1 MIKILFPP
9 GCYGTYF
16 SRCLYSYTS
25 LSSSDVTNF
34 NFDTTGSSHEFRRN
48 QLATSLMWFGHLD
61 TFKSSPGDRIITI
74 LPDSNHYLDYYDNQF
89 IKQGKG
95 ALISYL
101 QSQISEVDIKYK
113 LLQHWNYKSDR
124 LDEQIPTWILRE
136 WFSFWIEHCWNNGYN
151 INLYKQILSE
161 LQISTQDV
169 FENIFQKLTECAT
182 IIGEKLRINSE
193 TILFN
198 HSQFVKNQQFHN
210 VQLKCQHWVNQIL
223 HNEIACPTPCITIF
237 DESYVQCLLRKQ
249 NFEIQCDQLN
259 KFPLSSLEMK
269 KIIYKI

>member
-25 LSSSDVTNF
+25 LSSNNATNF
-34 NFDTTGSSHEFRRN
+34 DFDTTGSSHKFRKN
-48 QLATSLMWFGHLD
+48 QLANSLIWFGHLN
-61 TFKSSPGDRIITI
+61 TFVSEPEDKIITI
-74 LPDSNHYLDYYDNQF
+74 LPDSNHCLDYYNNQF
-89 IKQGKG
+89 IKQEKG

-101 QSQISEVDIKYK
+101 KSQISEDDIKYK
-113 LLQHWNYKSDR
+113 LSTYWNYKSIT
-124 LDEQIPTWILRE
+124 LDNQIPTWILRE
-136 WFSFWIEHCWNNGYN
+136 WFSFWIQHCWNDGYN
-151 INLYKQILSE
+151 IDPYKQIPSI
-161 LQISTQDV
+161 LQISTQDI
-169 FENIFQKLTECAT
+169 FKNIFQKLTECAT
-182 IIGEKLRINSE
+182 LIDKKLKINSE

-210 VQLKCQHWVNQIL
+210 AQIKCQHWVDQIL
-223 HNEIACPTPCITIF
+223 HDEIEHPSPCVTIF
-237 DESYVQCLLRKQ
+237 DESYVQHLLRKQ

-269 KIIYKI
+269 KIIYKT

>member
-25 LSSSDVTNF
+25 LSSNDVTS
-34 NFDTTGSSHEFRRN
+34 FDFDATGSSHEFREN
-48 QLATSLMWFGHLD
+48 QPAKSLIWLGHLNSFISEPED
-61 TFKSSPGDRIITI
+61 TIITI
-74 LPDSNHYLDYYDNQF
+74 LPDSNHCLDYYNNQF
-89 IKQGKG
+89 IKQEKG

-101 QSQISEVDIKYK
+101 KLQISKDDIKYK
-113 LLQHWNYKSDR
+113 LLKYWNYEYTT
-124 LDEQIPTWILRE
+124 LDDQIPTWILRE
-136 WFSFWIEHCWNNGYN
+136 WFSFWIQHCWDDGYN
-151 INLYKQILSE
+151 INSYKQITSK
-161 LQISTQDV
+161 LQISTQDI

-182 IIGEKLRINSE
+182 IIGKKLRTNSE

-198 HSQFVKNQQFHN
+198 HSQFIKNQKFHN
-210 VQLKCQHWVNQIL
+210 AQVKCQHWVDQIL
-223 HNEIACPTPCITIF
+223 YNETEYPSPCITIF
-237 DESYVQCLLRKQ
+237 DESYVQYLLRNQ

-269 KIIYKI
+269 KIIYKS